1 MAAYTLRYQTRQTR
15 PSSGKR
21 RGTGAVPLSII
32 CTRMQDLKEKL
43 AMMNI
48 NRRSVLKGAAAV
60 AAAAS
65 GSLSLAQAKIQLIYS
80 DTIPEQDRRAK
91 LLLQEFGPGIGP
103 EFDLKAYWSAS
114 LFKQGTELL
123 AMQRGNLDMG
133 NLSVPDFQ
141 RQIPAWG
148 IVGAPYI
155 FRDIEHMQKVFASD
169 VGQQLFKMS
178 EDQLGI
184 KVLNVNYIG
193 MRHVN
198 LKPKKNVMTPADMV
212 GMRLRMPS
220 GEGWQFVGTA
230 LGANPTPIPYTEVYT
245 ALQTGAIDAQ
255 DNPLPNNKDMK
266 FHEVTTQIVLTGH
279 MVNFN
284 LLSIRK
290 SKWDTLSAAQKDR
303 MQKAATAF
311 GNGVT
316 QQSKKE
322 EEELIAY
329 FKAQGLDVYT
339 PNLKAFRDYALDM
352 TQKSKYIKEWTPGM
366 LERINA
372 L

>member
-1 MAAYTLRYQTRQTR
+1 MCTDTLRYQTRHTR
-15 PSSGKR
+15 PSAGER
-21 RGTGAVPLSII
+21 RGTGVVPFFNTCAGL
-32 CTRMQDLKEKL
+32 QDLKEKL
-43 AMMNI
+43 AMMNL
-48 NRRSVLKGAAAV
+48 NRRSVLKGAASIAV
-60 AAAAS
+60 AAAS
-65 GSLSLAQAKIQLIYS
+65 TMSLAQSKIQLIYS

-91 LLLQEFGPGIGP
+91 LLLQEFGPSIGP

-133 NLSVPDFQ
+133 NLSVADFQ

-169 VGQQLFKMS
+169 VGQQLFKLS

-184 KVLNVNYIG
+184 KVLSVNYIG

-198 LKPKKNVMTPADMV
+198 LKPKKKVMTPADLA
-212 GMRLRMPS
+212 GIKLRMPA

-230 LGANPTPIPYTEVYT
+230 LGANPTPIAYTEVYT

-290 SKWDTLSAAQKDR
+290 SKWDTLTAAQKER
-303 MQKAATAF
+303 MQKAANAF
-311 GNGVT
+311 GAGVT
-316 QQSKKE
+316 AASKKE
-322 EEELIAY
+322 EEDLIAF
-329 FKAQGLDVYT
+329 FKGQGLDVYT
-339 PNLKAFRDYALDM
+339 PNVKAFRDYALE
-352 TQKSKYIKEWTPGM
+352 TTKKSKYVNEWIPGM

>member
-1 MAAYTLRYQTRQTR
+1 MIDV
-15 PSSGKR
+15 S
-21 RGTGAVPLSII
+21 
-32 CTRMQDLKEKL
+32 
-43 AMMNI
+43 
-48 NRRSVLKGAAAV
+48 RRSLLKGAAALA

-65 GSLSLAQAKIQLIYS
+65 PVSLAQARIQLIYS

-91 LLLQEFGPGIGP
+91 LLVQEFGPSLGP
-103 EFDLKAYWSAS
+103 EFELKAYWSAS

-169 VGQQLFKMS
+169 VGAQLFKMS
-178 EDQLGI
+178 EEQLGI
-184 KVLNVNYIG
+184 KVLSVNYIG

-198 LKPKKNVMTPADMV
+198 LKPKKKVMTPADLA
-212 GMRLRMPS
+212 GIRLRMPA

-230 LGANPTPIPYTEVYT
+230 LGANPTPIAYTEVYT

-255 DNPLPNNKDMK
+255 DNPLPNDKDMK
-266 FHEVTTQIVLTGH
+266 FYEVTTQIVLTGH

-290 SKWDTLSAAQKDR
+290 SKWDTLTPVQKAR
-303 MQKAATAF
+303 MQKAADAF
-311 GNGVT
+311 AAGVT
-316 QQSKKE
+316 AASKKE
-322 EEELIAY
+322 EEDLIAF

-339 PNLKAFRDYALDM
+339 PNVKAFRDYALDV
-352 TQKSKYIKEWTPGM
+352 TKKSKYIGEWTPGM
-366 LERINA
+366 LDRITA